1 MDGELIIQANGLEM
15 LVTSDGQTDAL
26 NFSIRATNESKEN
39 KADKENNE
47 NNENEID
54 LDVDEINFIGD
65 VFNELLSKLQ
75 SKKLNL
81 SCGEVFETENFEV
94 CIRRKTENGFE

>member
-26 NFSIRATNESKEN
+26 NFSIRATNESEEN
-39 KADKENNE
+39 KDDKE

-54 LDVDEINFIGD
+54 LNVDEINFIGD